1 VRMAVRRVIRHGSLV
16 VGRLLMQHCS
26 I

>member
-1 VRMAVRRVIRHGSLV
+1 MAVRRVIRHGSLV